1 MQHHL
6 WRSFLLYRNNVGLY
20 AKGWCTYDVH
30 ESSRI
35 FNTTT
40 PCPSTSEILLHPRSW
55 TSNLKQT
62 SPLQMITNQLKE
74 NMIQG
79 WLFGYYILSTKFIII
94 KGWLHCLTSE
104 SKRRFLVSNILFG
117 SAWCLVIAQIQF
129 SLIKKIGRSEHLL
142 HPPQPFYVRQGSI
155 FISPQPQPHP
165 HTHPT
170 PTPPPLPPHQTG
182 CHMCI
187 VPNLFP
193 CRLGYISQK

>member
-1 MQHHL
+1 
-6 WRSFLLYRNNVGLY
+6 
-20 AKGWCTYDVH
+20 
-30 ESSRI
+30 
-35 FNTTT
+35 
-40 PCPSTSEILLHPRSW
+40 
-55 TSNLKQT
+55 
-62 SPLQMITNQLKE
+62 MITNQLKE

-129 SLIKKIGRSEHLL
+129 SLINKIGRSERLL
-142 HPPQPFYVRQGSI
+142 HPPTSLSLTRIHFYLT
-155 FISPQPQPHP
+155 PAPLH
-165 HTHPT
+165 
-170 PTPPPLPPHQTG
+170 PTPPPPIPHQAG

-187 VPNLFP
+187 APNLFP